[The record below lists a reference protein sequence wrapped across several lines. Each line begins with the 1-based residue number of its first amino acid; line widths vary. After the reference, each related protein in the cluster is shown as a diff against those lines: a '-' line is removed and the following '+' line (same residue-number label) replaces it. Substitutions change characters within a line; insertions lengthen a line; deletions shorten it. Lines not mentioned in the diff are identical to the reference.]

1 MARDFVQ
8 LVDDLSY
15 AKTYYPTSRVTKYI
29 NSLAS
34 RIYLSIYQNR
44 REESN
49 RLVRFWKYDVP
60 LTIGKHHRI
69 ILFSASLFILFY
81 LLGFFSAKLDEGFT
95 REVLGNSYVDMTE
108 KNIAEGNPFGV
119 YQSGNSFLSWL
130 GIMVNNVIFSIIS
143 FVRGIVLGILSI
155 TALIRTAMEVGVFH
169 FMFAAKGLGVDFI
182 FAVMLHGLLE
192 LTAIVITCAAGVILG
207 TSYLF
212 PGTMRRLQAFQV
224 GVKDG
229 VKIVIGLI
237 PVFGIAAFFEGF
249 ITGLYKM
256 PRVLNIFLLTL
267 SALFIIWYFIIY
279 PISLKKR
286 FKEETLS
293 LADA

>member
-192 LTAIVITCAAGVILG
+192 LTAIVITCAAGVIMG

>member
-1 MARDFVQ
+1 MAKDFVQ

-15 AKTYYPTSRVTKYI
+15 SKTYYPTSRVTKYI

-34 RIYLSIYQNR
+34 RIYLRIYQNR

-49 RLVRFWKYDVP
+49 RLVKFWKYDVP
-60 LTIGKHHRI
+60 LTIGKHHRV

-130 GIMVNNVIFSIIS
+130 GIMVNNVMFSIIS
-143 FVRGIVLGILSI
+143 FVKGIVLGLLSI

-192 LTAIVITCAAGVILG
+192 LTAIVITCAAGVIMG

-212 PGTMRRLQAFQV
+212 PGTLRRLQAFQA

-256 PRVLNIFLLTL
+256 PRVLNIFLLLL
-267 SALFIIWYFIIY
+267 SALFIIWYFIVY
-279 PISLKKR
+279 PIILNKR